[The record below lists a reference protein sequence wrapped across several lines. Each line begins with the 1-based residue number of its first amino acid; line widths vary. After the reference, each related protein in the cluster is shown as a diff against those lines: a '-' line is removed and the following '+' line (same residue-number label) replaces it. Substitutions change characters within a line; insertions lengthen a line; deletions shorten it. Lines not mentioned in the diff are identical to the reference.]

1 MTEIINIKNVSV
13 KFENNFQALTGLS
26 AKLNSSR
33 IVGLVGMNGAGKST
47 LFKTIM
53 GIIKPIDGEI
63 LIMGMSPTE
72 ALKKSLVS
80 YVPQIEE
87 VDWNFPLLVE
97 DLVMM
102 GRYSHMNFFRHPSKI
117 DYEIVDEAI
126 NFVGINEFRK
136 SQIGKL
142 SGGQKKRAF
151 VARSLAQRGKIIL
164 LDEPFTGVDVTTEES
179 LSELFRL
186 LANAGNLVI
195 VSTHNLGSVPQF
207 CDDVMLINRRLLAYG
222 PIETAFTQENLRHA
236 FGSMFREHELSSI
249 INTSEN
255 NEETLTIITDDERPA
270 VFFGKHGVQTI
281 KNSGKNFD

>member
-13 KFENNFQALTGLS
+13 KFKNNFQALTSIS
-26 AKLNSSR
+26 AKLNSSK

-53 GIIKPIDGEI
+53 GIIKPISGEI
-63 LIMGMSPTE
+63 LIMGMSPAE

-102 GRYSHMNFFRHPSKI
+102 GRYSHMNFFRYPSKI
-117 DYEIVDEAI
+117 DHEIVDEAI
-126 NFVGINEFRK
+126 NFVDINEFRK
-136 SQIGKL
+136 SQIGEL

-186 LANAGNLVI
+186 LANAGNLVV

-207 CDDVMLINRRLLAYG
+207 CDDVMLINRKLIAYG
-222 PIETAFTQENLRHA
+222 SIETAFTQENLRSA
-236 FGSMFREHELSSI
+236 FGSMFREHRLSSI

-255 NEETLTIITDDERPA
+255 SEEAFNIITDDERPA
-270 VFFGKHGVQTI
+270 VFCGKHGVQAI
-281 KNSGKNFD
+281 KKSGKNLD

>member
-1 MTEIINIKNVSV
+1 MEEIINIKNVSV
-13 KFENNFQALTGLS
+13 KFKNNFEALTCVN
-26 AKLNSSR
+26 AKLNNSR
-33 IVGLVGMNGAGKST
+33 IIGLVGMNGAGKST

-63 LIMGMSPTE
+63 LIMGMSPAE
-72 ALKKSLVS
+72 ALKKNLVS

-102 GRYSHMNFFRHPSKI
+102 GRYSHMSFLRYPSKK

-136 SQIGKL
+136 SQIGEL

-151 VARSLAQRGKIIL
+151 VARSLAHRGKIIL

-186 LANAGNLVI
+186 LANAGNLIV

-207 CDDVMLINRRLLAYG
+207 CNDVMLINKKLLAYG
-222 PIETAFTQENLRHA
+222 PVETTFTQENLKRA
-236 FGSMFREHELSSI
+236 FGNMFREHRLSSI
-249 INTSEN
+249 INTSKN
-255 NEETLTIITDDERPA
+255 SEETFTIITDDERPA
-270 VFFGKHGVQTI
+270 VFYGKYGVNEI
-281 KNSGKNFD
+281 NKSGKKL

>member
-13 KFENNFQALTGLS
+13 KFENNFQALTGIS

-53 GIIKPIDGEI
+53 GIIKPIEGEI
-63 LIMGMSPTE
+63 LIMGMSPAE

-186 LANAGNLVI
+186 LANAGNLVV

-222 PIETAFTQENLRHA
+222 PIETAFTQENLRLA
-236 FGSMFREHELSSI
+236 FGSMFREHQLSSI
-249 INTSEN
+249 TNTSEN
-255 NEETLTIITDDERPA
+255 NKETLTIITDDERPA

-281 KNSGKNFD
+281 KKSGKNFD

>member
-1 MTEIINIKNVSV
+1 LTEIINIKNVSV
-13 KFENNFQALTGLS
+13 KFKNNFQALTSIS
-26 AKLNSSR
+26 AKLNSPK

-53 GIIKPIDGEI
+53 GIIKPTSGEI
-63 LIMGMSPTE
+63 LIMGMSPAK

-102 GRYSHMNFFRHPSKI
+102 GRYSHMNFFRYPSKI
-117 DYEIVDEAI
+117 DHEIVDEAI
-126 NFVGINEFRK
+126 NFVDINEFRK
-136 SQIGKL
+136 SQIGEL

-186 LANAGNLVI
+186 LANAGNLVV

-207 CDDVMLINRRLLAYG
+207 CDDVMLINRKLIAYG
-222 PIETAFTQENLRHA
+222 SIETAFTQENLRSA
-236 FGSMFREHELSSI
+236 FGSMFREHRLSSI
-249 INTSEN
+249 INTREN
-255 NEETLTIITDDERPA
+255 SEETFTIITDDERPV
-270 VFFGKHGVQTI
+270 VFYGKHGVQAI
-281 KNSGKNFD
+281 KKSGKNLD

>member
-1 MTEIINIKNVSV
+1 MTEIINIKNLSV
-13 KFENNFQALTGLS
+13 KFGNNFQALTGIS

-53 GIIKPIDGEI
+53 GIIKPINGEI
-63 LIMGMSPTE
+63 LIMGMSPAE

-102 GRYSHMNFFRHPSKI
+102 GRYSHMNFFRNPSKI
-117 DYEIVDEAI
+117 DYEIVGEAI

-136 SQIGKL
+136 FQIGKL

-151 VARSLAQRGKIIL
+151 VARSLAQRSKIIL

-186 LANAGNLVI
+186 LANAGNLVV
-195 VSTHNLGSVPQF
+195 VSTHNLGSVPQL
-207 CDDVMLINRRLLAYG
+207 CDDVMLINRKLLAYG
-222 PIETAFTQENLRHA
+222 PIETAFTQENLRCA
-236 FGSMFREHELSSI
+236 FGSMFRKHELSSI
-249 INTSEN
+249 INTREN

-270 VFFGKHGVQTI
+270 VFYGKHGIQTI
-281 KNSGKNFD
+281 KKSGKNFD

>member
-13 KFENNFQALTGLS
+13 KFGNNFQALTGIS

-53 GIIKPIDGEI
+53 GIIKPINGEI
-63 LIMGMSPTE
+63 LIMGMSPAE
-72 ALKKSLVS
+72 ALKKSLIS

-136 SQIGKL
+136 FQIGKL

-151 VARSLAQRGKIIL
+151 VARSLAQRSKIIL

-186 LANAGNLVI
+186 LANAGNLVV

-236 FGSMFREHELSSI
+236 FGSMFREHKLSSI

-270 VFFGKHGVQTI
+270 VFFGKHGVQTV
-281 KNSGKNFD
+281 KKSGKNFD

>member
-13 KFENNFQALTGLS
+13 KFKNNFQALTSIS
-26 AKLNSSR
+26 AKLNSPK

-53 GIIKPIDGEI
+53 GIIKPTSGEI
-63 LIMGMSPTE
+63 LIMGMSPAK

-102 GRYSHMNFFRHPSKI
+102 GRYSHMNFFRYPSKI
-117 DYEIVDEAI
+117 DHEIVDEAI
-126 NFVGINEFRK
+126 NFVDINEFRK
-136 SQIGKL
+136 SQIGEL

-186 LANAGNLVI
+186 LANAGNLVV

-207 CDDVMLINRRLLAYG
+207 CDDVMLINRKLIAYG
-222 PIETAFTQENLRHA
+222 SIETAFTQENLRSA
-236 FGSMFREHELSSI
+236 FGSMFREHRLSSI

-255 NEETLTIITDDERPA
+255 SEEAFTIITDDERPA
-270 VFFGKHGVQTI
+270 VFYGKHGVQAI
-281 KNSGKNFD
+281 KKSGKNLD